1 MFPGTDLSVISQTNL
16 NLLRDLCKI
25 NKVNGCGCID
35 SGGDM
40 KGEVGE
46 CIEHIR
52 QLMVLTEELVPKSE
66 DVKSETIGDMVDS
79 EMQLTSKAIEQ
90 AAKKIQV

>member
-1 MFPGTDLSVISQTNL
+1 
-16 NLLRDLCKI
+16 
-25 NKVNGCGCID
+25 
-35 SGGDM
+35 M